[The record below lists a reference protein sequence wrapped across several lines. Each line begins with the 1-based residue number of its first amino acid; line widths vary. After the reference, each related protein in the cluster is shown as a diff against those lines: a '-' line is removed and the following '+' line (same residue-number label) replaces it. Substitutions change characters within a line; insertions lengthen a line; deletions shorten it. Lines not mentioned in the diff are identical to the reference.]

1 MKDKT
6 IILGYIVAVIIL
18 MMQSP
23 DPTWIQFRDTHYP
36 PYAISIVGWIYLA
49 ISLRLIFWLLE
60 QYRKEELTS
69 NPQK

>member
-6 IILGYIVAVIIL
+6 IILGYIVAVVML

-23 DPTWIQFRDTHYP
+23 DTTWIQFRDTHYP
-36 PYAISIVGWIYLA
+36 SYAVSIVGWIYLA

-60 QYRKEELTS
+60 QYRNEESTI
-69 NPQK
+69 NKK